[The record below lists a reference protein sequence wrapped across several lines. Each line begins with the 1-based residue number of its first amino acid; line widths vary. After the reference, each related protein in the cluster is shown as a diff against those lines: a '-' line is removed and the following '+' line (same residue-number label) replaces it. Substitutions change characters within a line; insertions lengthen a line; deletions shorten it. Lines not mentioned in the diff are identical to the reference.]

1 MNPHPLLTPREQQ
14 VAASTA
20 EGLSDK
26 QIAERLGIAV
36 NTVKQIA
43 KHIHQ
48 KLKLEN
54 RVQVA
59 LWWLRHTRLACE
71 HCGGMRSE
79 KAGPAHPD
87 RPAH

>member
-1 MNPHPLLTPREQQ
+1 MKYHPLLTPREQQ

-36 NTVKQIA
+36 NTVKQISRSV
-43 KHIHQ
+43 HR
-48 KLKLEN
+48 KLQTEN
-54 RVQVA
+54 RVQIA
-59 LWWLRHTRLACE
+59 LWWIRHFGPACE
-71 HCGGMRSE
+71 HCGGMRDE
-79 KAGPAHPD
+79 KASSAHPD